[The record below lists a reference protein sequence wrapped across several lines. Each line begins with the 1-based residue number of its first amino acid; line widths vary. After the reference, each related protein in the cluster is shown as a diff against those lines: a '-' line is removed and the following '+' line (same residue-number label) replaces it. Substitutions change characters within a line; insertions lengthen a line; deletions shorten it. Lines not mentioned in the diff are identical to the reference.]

1 MRLGD
6 QVTLVVGGG
15 QGLGRVI
22 ALTFAEEGADV
33 VVVGRTKAK
42 VDAVSQEIRAKGRRS
57 IGIPADATNEK
68 QVEAVVEQTI
78 RELGRINVLVNA
90 AGFSGPSVPVVDIGM
105 EDWQAVMAVNLTAPF
120 ICCKAVLRR
129 MIEQRSGSIVNIS
142 GTVGKEGWNLRG
154 ALSAAKFGVLGL
166 TQTMAMEA
174 GPYNV
179 RVNAICP
186 GGIYGERMKHV
197 LEERAKT
204 LGITVEEVERQI
216 LDQTPLRRHVMPE
229 DVARAAVFL
238 ASAESSGTTGEA
250 LNVSSGYIMH

>member
-1 MRLGD
+1 MRLTD
-6 QVTLVVGGG
+6 QVAIVVGGG

-22 ALTFAEEGADV
+22 ALTFADEGADV
-33 VVVGRTKAK
+33 VLVGRTKANL
-42 VDAVSQEIRAKGRRS
+42 DAVSDEVRARGKRS
-57 IGIPADATNEK
+57 VGIPADATDEK
-68 QVEAVVEQTI
+68 QIESVVERAVQ
-78 RELGRINVLVNA
+78 ELGKIDILVNS
-90 AGFSGPSVPVVDIGM
+90 AGFSGPSVPVVEIGM
-105 EDWQAVMAVNLTAPF
+105 ADWNAVIAVNLTATF
-120 ICCKAVLRR
+120 VCCRAVLKR

-166 TQTMAMEA
+166 TQTMAIEA

-197 LEERAKT
+197 FEERAKT
-204 LGITVEEVERQI
+204 LGLTAQEVEKQL
-216 LDQTPLRRHVMPE
+216 LDQIPLRRHVMAE
-229 DVARAAVFL
+229 DVARAAIFL